1 MVHGKMKCE
10 ISAAGRAS
18 AWRKAPVAWILAA
31 VLAFAPLVAGQ
42 SPSATSPQVSNVST
56 AVVNSG
62 TRFLV
67 KLDDKL
73 STRKDK
79 VGKKFDLKT
88 LEPLI
93 ALNGAVIP
101 PGAKIRGH
109 VSRVEPAGFTGR
121 ARLWLSFDEIQTRQ
135 GKLPIVA
142 HVLSVP
148 EEHSV
153 KSGESREGEIEAR
166 TSKGKPE
173 MEAAAAGA
181 AIGAVIGATSRS
193 GKGAGLG
200 AVLGG
205 ATGFLIASGMGMELE
220 LQKGT
225 KLELELSRPL
235 YVEKW

>member
-1 MVHGKMKCE
+1 MVKDTVVVENLRRRNWEWRGMFAAITLAAMLS
-10 ISAAGRAS
+10 ISA
-18 AWRKAPVAWILAA
+18 
-31 VLAFAPLVAGQ
+31 VAGAQ
-42 SPSATSPQVSNVST
+42 TPSAGQASTSANANV
-56 AVVNSG
+56 ASG

-73 STRKDK
+73 STRKDR

-88 LEPLI
+88 LEPLV
-93 ALNGAVIP
+93 ADNGVVLP
-101 PGAKIRGH
+101 PGTKIRGH
-109 VSRVEPAGFTGR
+109 ISRVEPAALTGR
-121 ARLWLSFDEIQTRQ
+121 ARLWLSFDEINTKE

-153 KSGESREGEIEAR
+153 KSAESKEGEIEGR
-166 TSKGKPE
+166 TSKGREE

-193 GKGAGLG
+193 GKGAGIG
-200 AVLGG
+200 AMLGG

-235 YVEKW
+235 YVAKW

>member
-1 MVHGKMKCE
+1 MVQEIMRAEKMHGGRTRE
-10 ISAAGRAS
+10 WRGVLAALTLILLLSFPSVAAGQTQG
-18 AWRKAPVAWILAA
+18 
-31 VLAFAPLVAGQ
+31 AGQ
-42 SPSATSPQVSNVST
+42 SPVAVPANVP
-56 AVVNSG
+56 SG

-88 LEPLI
+88 LEPLV
-93 ALNGAVIP
+93 AENGTVVP
-101 PGAKIRGH
+101 PGTKIRGH
-109 VSRVEPAGFTGR
+109 ISRVEPAGLTGR
-121 ARLWLSFDEIQTRQ
+121 ARIWLSFDEINTRQ

-142 HVLSVP
+142 HVSSVP

-153 KSGESREGEIEAR
+153 RAGESREGEIEAR
-166 TSKGKPE
+166 TSKGKQE
-173 MEAAAAGA
+173 VQAAAAGA
-181 AIGAVIGATSRS
+181 AIGAVIGAST
-193 GKGAGLG
+193 KGAKGAAWG

-205 ATGFLIASGMGMELE
+205 AAGFLIASGMGQELE

-235 YVEKW
+235 YVARK